1 MAIRVTVEIP
11 SAAFDPIVYCRM
23 SGDRQPIRSPL
34 ASCMSARIA
43 KITGDD
49 PWAVKMRAQTRRYY
63 HIDETHIDD
72 LADDPADEAQ
82 P

>member
-1 MAIRVTVEIP
+1 MRPPAH
-11 SAAFDPIVYCRM
+11 
-23 SGDRQPIRSPL
+23 QK
-34 ASCMSARIA
+34 SARELYEREIA

-72 LADDPADEAQ
+72 LADDPADEGQ